1 MSMADPI
8 FPNKLKNLPA
18 CVQICEKKEQVKPAV
33 CGAVN
38 SLWSLSVDAGQKLCD
53 LESCF
58 LW

>member
-38 SLWSLSVDAGQKLCD
+38 SL
-53 LESCF
+53 
-58 LW
+58 